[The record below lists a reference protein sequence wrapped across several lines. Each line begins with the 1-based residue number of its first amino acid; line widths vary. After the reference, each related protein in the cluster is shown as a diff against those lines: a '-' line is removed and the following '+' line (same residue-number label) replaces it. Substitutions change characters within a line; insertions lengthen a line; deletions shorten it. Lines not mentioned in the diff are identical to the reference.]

1 MKKLGILAVM
11 AVMITGFLT
20 LGAGTAHAGW
30 SLVQTCTVGN
40 VTYKLK
46 DQTKGVNSTLF
57 GVRQCSEA
65 GNCSWLGKNLSESD
79 ARNLAP
85 CM

>member
-20 LGAGTAHAGW
+20 LSAGTAHAGW
-30 SLVQTCTVGN
+30 SLVQTCTVDN

-46 DQTKGVNSTLF
+46 KQTRVDSTF
-57 GVRQCSEA
+57 YGVRKCSG